1 MRPTPTHSSPLEQ
14 PISSGQLAQLPPR
27 IVLLDIDGELADYLR
42 AWLAHHWCVVQVRY
56 VRAAEPIVADLVI
69 VDRQPSSAPHWPT
82 LWLAEL
88 DRSITLHQIGPK
100 LWRTAMPATGRQ
112 LQHMMAACLAMVPD

>member
-14 PISSGQLAQLPPR
+14 PNSSGQLVQLPPR
-27 IVLLDIDGELADYLR
+27 IVLLDLDGELADYLR
-42 AWLAHHWCVVQVRY
+42 AWLAQHWRVVQVRY

-88 DRSITLHQIGPK
+88 DRSNSLHQIGPK
-100 LWRTAMPATGRQ
+100 LWRTAMPTTGRH